1 MERLLVCLAC
11 RDRLLERCR
20 LKNVYGHRDLRLDK
34 QLLPTNNIRYFE
46 FSISLLQL
54 VQFFFLQDRIPPE
67 DVNNSLFK
75 SRRRIKTITDTGQ
88 FQRTSG

>member
-1 MERLLVCLAC
+1 
-11 RDRLLERCR
+11 
-20 LKNVYGHRDLRLDK
+20 
-34 QLLPTNNIRYFE
+34 
-46 FSISLLQL
+46 LLQL